1 VGYGRIPPLPHRVL
15 VCVRDENELKILSP
29 TGETIR
35 KILNTEAIP
44 VDWGSDE
51 SLAAGDLEILV
62 GPR

>member
-1 VGYGRIPPLPHRVL
+1 